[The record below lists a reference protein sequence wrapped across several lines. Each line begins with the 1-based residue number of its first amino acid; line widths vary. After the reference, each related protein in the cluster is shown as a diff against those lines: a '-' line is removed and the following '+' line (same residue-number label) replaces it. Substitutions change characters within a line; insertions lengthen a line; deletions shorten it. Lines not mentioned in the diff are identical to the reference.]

1 MPETKKEWLQRIEIF
16 SSLDDRELDLVA
28 GYSEFCSIKSG
39 EIVFSDGD
47 RGGVLYIIVSGGVQI
62 LKNGTDKGPHAQ
74 STVIAELVE
83 GDILGELE
91 FFTSS
96 RFNATAR
103 TVADTVFLRIPGAGE
118 RFADALDEHPDVA
131 AGMLYEFLK
140 VFSGRLRKANVLVRD
155 NSALV
160 QELKRQVYGDKLT
173 GLYNKTYLEETLPGL
188 LKNRS
193 VPVGLLLMKPDNFKM
208 INDTFGHEA
217 GDDTL
222 VLMAGALNR
231 FMSDRGTVLRYMGNE
246 LGVMLAGRDRKSVHE
261 EAMALMKMFNTLD
274 ISSATKS
281 KEVFLSMSIG
291 AAVFPDHADI
301 ADDLILKAHELPLA
315 GRALGG
321 NVILFPEDVLK

>member
-1 MPETKKEWLQRIEIF
+1 MPETKKEWLKRAEIF
-16 SSLDDRELDLVA
+16 SSLGDRELDLVA
-28 GYSEFCSIKSG
+28 GFSEFSSISAG
-39 EIVFSDGD
+39 ETIFTEGE
-47 RGGVLYIIVSGGVQI
+47 RGGVLYIVVSGDVQI
-62 LKNGTDKGPHAQ
+62 LKNGTGSGSHSA
-74 STVIAELVE
+74 STVIAELVA

-91 FFTSS
+91 FFTASQ
-96 RFNATAR
+96 FNATAR
-103 TVADTVFLRIPGAGE
+103 TITDTTLLRIPGEGAS
-118 RFADALDEHPDVA
+118 FADALNEHPDVA
-131 AGMLYEFLK
+131 AVMLYEFLR
-140 VFSGRLRKANVLVRD
+140 VFSSRLRKANVLVRD

-188 LKNRS
+188 LKKRS
-193 VPVGLLLMKPDNFKM
+193 EPVGLLLMKPDNFKM

-231 FMSDRGTVLRYMGNE
+231 FMADRGTVLRYMGNE
-246 LGVMLAGRDRKSVHE
+246 LGVMLPGCDRNAVHE
-261 EAMALMKMFNTLD
+261 EARSIMKMFNTLD

-281 KEVFLSMSIG
+281 NDVFLSMSIG
-291 AAVFPDHADI
+291 AVVFPDHADI

-321 NVILFPEDVLK
+321 NVILFPEDAAR